1 VAVKVIKQKEK
12 ERRKKRTK
20 EKGKNMIA
28 AFLDKTV
35 SMKLVILIAASCVV
49 LSAAISVSVT
59 LVTYKPEPVPP
70 IRSSFWSQPSKTIV
84 GDEPEVKWR

>member
-12 ERRKKRTK
+12 ERRKKKQRR
-20 EKGKNMIA
+20 KGNNMIA